1 VRRRWRA
8 ALARVLLG
16 LALEVLLA
24 PAQAVPL
31 AVFGSLPSTEDMVL
45 SPDGS
50 RIAFVR
56 TDQETRLLGVLSLAD
71 GKVLGGG
78 PVGDAKLRSI
88 EWADNNRLIIITSS
102 AKQPLGTLGRE
113 GEWSLLQV
121 YDVRTHK
128 LEPIPDSSLFRDLP
142 MMNTVFSEPQVRHVN
157 GHTVL
162 FVTGAVL
169 EGSQFQPALIQA
181 DLDGVAE
188 RLLRVG
194 NVETQGW
201 LMDETGQLAAQTSYY
216 EHDHR
221 WELQIQRQGHL
232 QKVTESHEP
241 IDVPEILGFGPS
253 PDTLLMTSV
262 EDGDRVW
269 RLVSLKDGSVGP
281 PMAERARLSSP
292 IEDPQTHRMIGGVQR
307 GDAPRYVFF
316 DPALQK
322 HWDAI
327 VRAFPDEHVRF
338 VSASADFQKIIVQVE
353 GVRDGLCYQ
362 LVDLGTH
369 RATVLGKVY
378 AGLDTVRVK
387 QRVTYKAADGLDIP
401 AYLTLPAGKEP
412 KALPLVVL
420 VHGGPAAYD
429 TAEFDWW
436 SQALADQGYAVLQ
449 PNYRGS
455 SLQRNFLEAGFG
467 EFGRKMQTDL
477 SDGVRYLVKEG
488 IADASRVCII
498 GGSYGGYAALAG
510 AALDAGVYRCAVS
523 VAGIS
528 DLKRWLEWEG
538 TDTRFDR
545 TAVRYWDR
553 FLGITGPRDP
563 VVDTISPIKHIDAVH
578 IPVLLIHG
586 KDDTVV
592 PYEQSTFMNDALR
605 RAGKPVEMVTLAH
618 EDHWLSR
625 SHTRRQMLEESVRFL
640 RTHNPP

>member
-1 VRRRWRA
+1 V
-8 ALARVLLG
+8 
-16 LALEVLLA
+16 ALELVLA

-31 AVFGSLPSTEDMVL
+31 AVFGTLPSTEDMAL

-56 TDQETRLLGVLSLAD
+56 TDQETRRLGVLSLAD
-71 GKVLGGG
+71 RKVLGVVA
-78 PVGDAKLRSI
+78 VGDAKLRSI
-88 EWADNNRLIIITSS
+88 EWADNDRLIIIISS
-102 AKQPLGTLGRE
+102 AKQPVNVIGRTH
-113 GEWSLLQV
+113 EWAQVQV
-121 YDVRTHK
+121 YDLRTHK
-128 LEPIPDSSLFRDLP
+128 VEPIPDTTLFHDRP
-142 MMNTVFSEPQVRHVN
+142 MMNTISSEPQVRHVN

-162 FVTGAVL
+162 FVTGLVL
-169 EGSQFQPALIQA
+169 EGSEFDPALIQA
-181 DLDGVAE
+181 DLDGTTE
-188 RLLRVG
+188 RLLRMG
-194 NVETQGW
+194 NSATREW
-201 LMDETGQLAAQTSYY
+201 LMDETGQLAAQTSFY
-216 EHDHR
+216 EHDRR
-221 WELQIQRQGHL
+221 WELQVQREGHL
-232 QKVTESHEP
+232 RKVTESHEP

-253 PDTLLMTSV
+253 PDTLLMATV
-262 EDGDRVW
+262 EDGDPVW
-269 RLVSLKDGSVGP
+269 RLVSLKDGTVGP
-281 PMAERARLSSP
+281 PMAERASLSSP
-292 IEDPQTHRMIGGVQR
+292 IADPQSHRMIGGVQV

-316 DPALQK
+316 DPALQEQ
-322 HWDAI
+322 WDAI

-338 VSASADFQKIIVQVE
+338 VSASADFQKIIVRVD

-362 LVDLGTH
+362 LVDLATH
-369 RATVLGKVY
+369 HATLLGKVY
-378 AGLDTVRVK
+378 DGLDTVRMK
-387 QRVTYKAADGLDIP
+387 KPVTYKAADGLDIP

-412 KALPLVVL
+412 RALPLVVL

-455 SLQRNFLEAGFG
+455 NLHRTFLEAGFG
-467 EFGRKMQTDL
+467 EFGRKMQSDL

-488 IADASRVCII
+488 IADASRVCIV

-510 AALDAGVYRCAVS
+510 AALDPGVYRCAVS

-528 DLKRWLEWEG
+528 DLKRWLEWEDSY
-538 TDTRFDR
+538 TQFDR

-553 FLGITGPRDP
+553 FLGIKGPRDP
-563 VVDTISPIKHIDAVH
+563 LIDAISPIKHIDAVH

-625 SHTRRQMLEESVRFL
+625 SQTRRQMLEESVRFL

>member
-1 VRRRWRA
+1 V
-8 ALARVLLG
+8 
-16 LALEVLLA
+16 ALELVLA

-31 AVFGSLPSTEDMVL
+31 AVFGSLPSTEEMAL

-56 TDQETRLLGVLSLAD
+56 TDQDKRMLGVLSLAD
-71 GKVLGGG
+71 GKLLGGG
-78 PVGDAKLRSI
+78 PVGDTKLRSI
-88 EWADNNRLIIITSS
+88 EWADNNRLIITTSS
-102 AKQPLGTLGRE
+102 ATQPLGTIGSA
-113 GEWSLLQV
+113 GEWFLLQV
-121 YDVRTHK
+121 YDLRTRK
-128 LEPIPDSSLFRDLP
+128 LEPIPDSSLFRDRP
-142 MMNTVFSEPQVRHVN
+142 MMNTVFTAPQVRHVN
-157 GHTVL
+157 GHAVL

-169 EGSQFQPALIQA
+169 EGLSFQPALIQA
-181 DLDGVAE
+181 DLDGTGE

-194 NVETQGW
+194 NERTREW
-201 LMDETGQLAAQTSYY
+201 LVDETGQLAAETTYY
-216 EHDHR
+216 EQGHH
-221 WELQIQRQGHL
+221 WELQVQRERHL

-253 PDTLLMTSV
+253 PDTLLMATV
-262 EDGDRVW
+262 EDGNPVW
-269 RLVSLKDGSVGP
+269 RLVSLKDGTVGP
-281 PMAERARLSSP
+281 PMAERASLSSP
-292 IEDPQTHRMIGGVQR
+292 IEDRETHRMIGGVQR

-327 VRAFPDEHVRF
+327 VRAFPDEHVGF
-338 VSASADFQKIIVQVE
+338 VSASADFQKIIVLVD
-353 GVRDGLCYQ
+353 GVRDGYCYQ

-369 RATVLGKVY
+369 HATLLAKVY
-378 AGLDTVRVK
+378 GAIDTVQVK
-387 QRVTYKAADGLDIP
+387 KRVTYKAADGLDIP
-401 AYLTLPAGKEP
+401 AYLTLPPGKEP

-429 TAEFDWW
+429 TAKFDWW

-455 SLQRNFLEAGFG
+455 DLQSDFLKAGYG
-467 EFGRKMQTDL
+467 EFGRKMQTDV

-488 IADASRVCII
+488 IADPARVCIV
-498 GGSYGGYAALAG
+498 GASYGGYAALAG

-538 TDTRFDR
+538 TGTRFDK

-553 FLGITGPRDP
+553 FLGITGPHDP
-563 VVDTISPIKHIDAVH
+563 LVDMISPIKHIDAVR

-592 PYEQSTFMNDALR
+592 PYEQSTYMNDALR

-625 SHTRRQMLEESVRFL
+625 SQTRRQMLEESVRFL
-640 RTHNPP
+640 RAHNPP